1 MSMPSRA
8 RHRRGHVAA
17 VGTSALALVAA
28 AALGGATPAAASPA
42 PAAAAASKPEHRTRA
57 SVPAGTTSAGSFRLG
72 TQRSAG
78 EKVDRSLA
86 GAKGAVDVMIELDA
100 RSATSAYLSARPRG
114 IAAAKGA
121 ARAQTLTVRR
131 AQRGVEAAFGR
142 SATRARTLYRSHALY
157 SGVAVRTDASRLRA
171 LAALPGVK
179 AVHRIVPKQPSNS
192 SSVPLIGAPQVWHAN
207 GQTGQGVRIGIIDT
221 GIDYTH
227 ADFGGPGTTAAFDAA
242 KATNTFT
249 PTAKVVGGYDF
260 AGDAYNPSE
269 GVDTPVPDDN
279 PLDCEGHG
287 SHVAGTTAGL
297 GVGKDG
303 QTWAGGYDKDIAP
316 SDVSIGPGVAPGAKL
331 YALKVFGCDGDTNLV
346 GQALEWAADP
356 NGDGDV
362 SDHLDVVNM
371 SLGSSYGS
379 PDDPDAVASNALA
392 ALGTVVVA
400 SMGNSGDVY
409 EVGGAPGNA
418 TRVLAVAASDD
429 GNDVVDG
436 LKVDSP
442 TGIEPADTVDGTQD
456 DVFAALKS
464 TSYDWVKGPGV
475 TDTAVVTLGDWSKP
489 ETDTNN
495 SDACTALSSA
505 DAAKVAGKVV
515 LTKWYDGTG
524 RRCGSGGRSQNLLDA
539 GAAGVIFGSD
549 VNSFSAGVL
558 GAKGIPAMLTVNQAT
573 KAIKAALDAS
583 TPVTVTMT
591 NALRNAVTVVDKGA
605 VDQLAGFS
613 SRGIGVAGTVKP
625 DVAAPGVTTFSVAV
639 GTGNEGIAESGTSMA
654 SPHVAGE
661 AALVRASHPT
671 WSVEEVKAAI
681 MNTATQD
688 VYVGPNHTGA
698 SYGPERVGSGRVQVA
713 GAVDTTTLAYV
724 EDTPGAV
731 GVSFGPVA
739 VTAPTT
745 TLRKTVRVENKASTG
760 TAAYTI
766 AYQPTHPTP
775 GVTYTFSPTQVS
787 VPAGG
792 SADVTVTATITRS
805 QLRAVP
811 DPTTSSD
818 PLGLGIKRSYR
829 ADASGRMVL
838 TPVGDTTPGALRVPV
853 WSAPR
858 PASTM
863 SAAGTAVVSGPT
875 GLKSGSLRLTGTGVG
890 DETAV
895 SSTDY
900 LSSVSTFQ
908 LQGSSAKLPA
918 CSTGLPPGCV
928 ALPDDRSADLRYV
941 GSASDL
947 PAYPDATSAMAN
959 GLVSFGISSWGPWR
973 TPASYTEFDVWI
985 DANGDGKP
993 DAVTYNTRVTT
1004 TDDYD
1009 YFIAETV
1016 DIRNADPSKWELVD
1030 QELLNGWDGSFDTN
1044 VFNSDSLALPVS
1056 VAALQDAGLV
1066 SGPSARLRYWVES
1079 STAEAG
1085 AVPVDSVGSSSAPM
1099 TLSIGSPALAAYGD
1113 YLTLAS
1119 TDLPGGVLHVR
1130 RDQATIASD
1139 KPAGLLLVHHTNTD
1153 GNRAQVVGVKVA
1165 SATRLYASTTSYTY
1179 GGKPTYTATLF
1190 PATSTGTVTFRDN
1203 GRAVRTVTVTSGKA
1217 VYTASGQTRGTH
1229 SMTATYNGDAVT
1241 VGSSSGTVKVTVK
1254 GLASHATLKASYTRY
1269 AYGYRP
1275 PLMTAT
1281 VTPSWATGTVTF
1293 KDGSRVLWTGAV
1305 RSGKTVYRL
1314 PKLARGTHRV
1324 TAVYNGSYKYAPATS
1339 TAVTITVR

>member
-28 AALGGATPAAASPA
+28 AALGGATTAVASPA
-42 PAAAAASKPEHRTRA
+42 PAAAAASQPEHRTRA

-86 GAKGAVDVMIELDA
+86 GARGAVDVMIELDA
-100 RSATSAYLSARPRG
+100 RSATSAFLSARPRG
-114 IAAAKGA
+114 LTAAKGA
-121 ARAQTLTVRR
+121 ARAQTVAVRR
-131 AQRGVEAAFGR
+131 AQRGVESAFGR
-142 SATRARTLYRSHALY
+142 SATRASVLYRSHALY

-171 LAALPGVK
+171 LADLPGVK
-179 AVHRIVPKQPSNS
+179 AVHRLVPKQASNS

-227 ADFGGPGTTAAFDAA
+227 ADFGGPGTTEAYDAA

-260 AGDAYNPSE
+260 AGDAYNPGE
-269 GVDTPVPDDN
+269 GVATPVPDAN

-297 GVGKDG
+297 GVDKDG
-303 QTWAGGYDKDIAP
+303 HTWAGGYDKDIAP
-316 SDVSIGPGVAPGAKL
+316 ADVSIGPGVAPGAKL

-346 GQALEWAADP
+346 GEALQWAADP

-379 PDDPDAVASNALA
+379 PDDPDAVMSNALA

-436 LKVDSP
+436 LEVDSP
-442 TGIEPADTVDGTQD
+442 AGIEPADTVDGKQD

-475 TDTAVVTLGDWSKP
+475 TDTGVVTLGDWSKP
-489 ETDTNN
+489 ESDANN
-495 SDACTALSSA
+495 SDACTALSST

-524 RRCGSGGRSQNLLDA
+524 RRCGSAGRSANLVAA

-558 GAKGIPAMLTVNQAT
+558 GDARIPAMLTVNQAT

-583 TPVTVTMT
+583 TPVDVTMT
-591 NALRNAVTVVDKGA
+591 DALRNAVTVVNTGA

-681 MNTATQD
+681 MNSATQD

-724 EDTPGAV
+724 KDTPGAV

-745 TLRKTVRVENKASTG
+745 TLRKTVRVENKGSAG
-760 TAAYTI
+760 TAAY
-766 AYQPTHPTP
+766 AVSYQPAHPTP
-775 GVTYTFSPTQVS
+775 GVTYTFSPAQVS

-792 SADVTVTATITRS
+792 SVDVTVTATITRS
-805 QLRAVP
+805 QLRAVE
-811 DPTTSSD
+811 DPTTISD
-818 PLGLGIKRSYR
+818 PLDLGLERSYR

-838 TPVGDTTPGALRVPV
+838 TPVGDTTPGVLRVPV

-858 PASTM
+858 PASAM
-863 SAAGTAVVSGPT
+863 SSAATAVVSGPA
-875 GLKSGSLRLTGTGVG
+875 GLKYGSLRLTGTGVEQGPG
-890 DETAV
+890 DGTG
-895 SSTDY
+895 Y

-908 LQGSSAKLPA
+908 LQGRSAKLPA
-918 CSTGLPPGCV
+918 CSSSLFTGCV
-928 ALPDDRSADLRYV
+928 ALADDRSADLRYV

-947 PAYPDATSAMAN
+947 PTYPDATTAMEA
-959 GLVSFGISSWGPWR
+959 GLISFGISSWGPWR
-973 TPASYTEFDVWI
+973 TPASYTEFDVYL
-985 DANGDGKP
+985 DTNADGTP
-993 DAVTYNTRVTT
+993 DAVVYNTRAVT

-1009 YFIAETV
+1009 YFL
-1016 DIRNADPSKWELVD
+1016 SELVD
-1030 QELLNGWDGSFDTN
+1030 LRDPRKITVLDDELVNGVDGSFDTN

-1056 VAALQDAGLV
+1056 VAALKSAGLV
-1066 SGPSARLRYWVES
+1066 TGPSARLRYWVES
-1079 STAEAG
+1079 YSAESG
-1085 AVPVDSVGSSSAPM
+1085 AVDSVGTSSAPM

-1113 YLTLAS
+1113 WGTLAS
-1119 TDLPGGVLHVR
+1119 TDLPTQSLRVR
-1130 RDQATIASD
+1130 RDQATVASD

-1179 GGKPTYTATLF
+1179 GGKPTYTATVF
-1190 PATSTGTVTFRDN
+1190 PATSTGSVTFKDN
-1203 GRAVRTVTVTSGKA
+1203 GRAVRTVAVRSGKA
-1217 VYTASGQTRGTH
+1217 VWTASGQTRGTH
-1229 SMTATYNGDAVT
+1229 SMTATYSGDAIT
-1241 VGSSSGTVKVTVK
+1241 VGSSSGAVRVTVK
-1254 GLASHATLKASYTRY
+1254 GLTTRTTLRASYTQY

-1281 VTPSWATGTVTF
+1281 VAPSWATGTVTF
-1293 KDGSRVLWTGAV
+1293 RDGSRVLWTGAV

-1314 PKLARGTHRV
+1314 PRLARGSHRV
-1324 TAVYNGSYKYAPATS
+1324 TAVYNGSYKYAPS
-1339 TAVTITVR
+1339 TGVVTITVR